1 MKRDF
6 EKWASG
12 STAETAECKQVPFI
26 AERKLAIV
34 YFRRMSDAN
43 LFDLTDKVAIIT
55 GASKGIG
62 KAIAHALGAHGAR
75 VVVSSRNQEAV
86 DEVAVELSSAGIEA
100 RGIAAHMG
108 EPENIRQLV
117 DHAVEE
123 FGGVDILINN
133 AATNPVFGPVLM
145 TDRRAFDKIMDVNVK
160 GPFEL
165 SKLVQPIMMA
175 RGGGSIINI
184 SSIGGISPEY
194 MLGIYSVSKAAL
206 ISLTKVMA
214 KEWGSANIRVNAIC
228 PGFIKTK
235 FSQAL
240 WSNEGMLNMIT
251 QKLPMPRI
259 GDPDEIAGLAVFLAS
274 GASSYCTGGVYT
286 ADGGYTA

>member
-1 MKRDF
+1 MGKGSS
-6 EKWASG
+6 KWRNGQATQRHPSLN
-12 STAETAECKQVPFI
+12 AEQ
-26 AERKLAIV
+26 KLAIA
-34 YFRRMSDAN
+34 YFRCMSDAN

-145 TDRRAFDKIMDVNVK
+145 TDRGAFDKIMDVNVK

-165 SKLVQPIMMA
+165 SKLVQPIMME

-184 SSIGGISPEY
+184 SSIGGISPEH

-228 PGFIKTK
+228 PGLIKTK

-240 WSNEGMLNMIT
+240 WANETMLNMVT
-251 QKLPMPRI
+251 QKLPMPRM
-259 GDPDEIAGLAVFLAS
+259 GDPEEIAGLAVFLAS